1 VNAAAPALSIIAPQS
16 AGSPPMAR
24 HPNQS
29 ETDPASAPAAGE
41 VPGEG
46 VAGRLGEILL
56 AHGHLDEAQLATV
69 LDRQTRDERLFGE
82 LAQVLGYVSAQHVQ
96 TALEHQRATTRR
108 EVLVDFPRNGQVPAL
123 DPQDLASEALVAVRS
138 QLVHRWFG
146 EDPEQRALA
155 VVSTQV
161 GDGRSY
167 VCSRLA
173 RLFAGLDED
182 TLLIDADLR
191 RPSLHRLFGAD
202 NRIGLSSYLLGQVEQ
217 PPVRAVPGVPY
228 LHLLTA
234 GPAVEQPHR
243 LIVRNEFGRL
253 LERLAPQ
260 FRAIFID
267 TPAASSGPDALTVAL
282 RASGALLVV
291 RKDEARLA
299 DQRELVERLTEST
312 VEVVG
317 AVINE
322 VP

>member
-1 VNAAAPALSIIAPQS
+1 MGSSRKQVPKRKGEGQGGGSAAALSG
-16 AGSPPMAR
+16 AG
-24 HPNQS
+24 
-29 ETDPASAPAAGE
+29 
-41 VPGEG
+41 V
-46 VAGRLGEILL
+46 GRVGEILL
-56 AHGHLDEAQLATV
+56 AHGRLAESQIAEVLQRQLG
-69 LDRQTRDERLFGE
+69 DERRFGE
-82 LAQVLGYVSAQHVQ
+82 LAQVLGYVTSQDVEF
-96 TALEHQRATTRR
+96 ALERQRSATLR
-108 EVLVDFPRNGQVPAL
+108 EVLVDFPRNGAAPAL
-123 DPQDLASEALVAVRS
+123 DPEDLDSEALVAVRS

-155 VVSTQV
+155 IVSTDH

-173 RLFAGLDED
+173 RLFADLDED

-191 RPSLHRLFGAD
+191 MPSLHRIFGAD
-202 NRIGLSSYLLGQVEQ
+202 NSLGLSSFLQGHTAL
-217 PPVRAVPGVPY
+217 PPVRAVPGIPF

-234 GPAVEQPHR
+234 GPRAEQPHK
-243 LIVRNEFGRL
+243 LIARNEFGRL
-253 LERLAPQ
+253 LEQLAPQ

-267 TPAASSGPDALTVAL
+267 TPPAAEGADAVTVAL

-291 RKDEARLA
+291 RKDGARMD
-299 DQRELVERLTEST
+299 DQRELVQRLTEST

>member
-1 VNAAAPALSIIAPQS
+1 MNPLKSS
-16 AGSPPMAR
+16 AMNPSDFGEESGP
-24 HPNQS
+24 
-29 ETDPASAPAAGE
+29 EAAGT
-41 VPGEG
+41 GAAGAG
-46 VAGRLGEILL
+46 VGRVGEILL
-56 AHGHLDEAQLATV
+56 ALGRLSEPQVIAV
-69 LDRQTRDERLFGE
+69 LDRQAHDARRFGE
-82 LAQVLGYVSAQHVQ
+82 LALMLGYSSQSDIEL
-96 TALEHQRATTRR
+96 ALSHQRASAFK
-108 EVLVDFPRNGQVPAL
+108 EVLVDFPRAL
-123 DPQDLASEALVAVRS
+123 AGPLIDPDELGSEALVAVRS

-146 EDPEQRALA
+146 EEPEQRALA
-155 VVSTQV
+155 IVSTDS

-173 RLFAGLDED
+173 RLFADLDED

-191 RPSLHRLFGAD
+191 NPSLHRIFGAD
-202 NRIGLSSYLLGQVEQ
+202 NSVGLTTYLQGQIAQ

-228 LHLLTA
+228 LHLLSA

-243 LIVRNEFGRL
+243 LIARNEFGRL
-253 LERLAPQ
+253 LEHLAPQ

-267 TPAASSGPDALTVAL
+267 TPATASGPDAITVAL

-291 RKDEARLA
+291 RKDQARLA
-299 DQRELVERLTEST
+299 DQNELVQRLTDST

>member
-1 VNAAAPALSIIAPQS
+1 MSLPLLSALNRTMKPQD
-16 AGSPPMAR
+16 
-24 HPNQS
+24 S
-29 ETDPASAPAAGE
+29 ENKSSDNDPDS
-41 VPGEG
+41 
-46 VAGRLGEILL
+46 GRLGEILIAIGRL
-56 AHGHLDEAQLATV
+56 RERQVAAVLERQAHDA
-69 LDRQTRDERLFGE
+69 RRFGE
-82 LAQVLGYVSAQHVQ
+82 LAQVLGYVTQGDVDL
-96 TALEHQRATTRR
+96 ALSRQKSRKLND
-108 EVLVDFPRNGQVPAL
+108 VLVDFPRTGVATL
-123 DPQDLASEALVAVRS
+123 MDPEELGSEALVAVRS

-155 VVSTQV
+155 VVSTDY

-173 RLFAGLDED
+173 RLFADLDED

-191 RPSLHRLFGAD
+191 RPSLHQIFGAD
-202 NRIGLSSYLLGQVEQ
+202 NSVGLSSYLLGHVTQA
-217 PPVRAVPGVPY
+217 PVRAVPGIPF

-234 GPAVEQPHR
+234 GPLVDQPHR
-243 LIVRNEFGRL
+243 LIARNEFGRL

-267 TPAASSGPDALTVAL
+267 TPPAAAGADSVTIAL

-291 RKDEARLA
+291 RRHKARLSEQHEFA
-299 DQRELVERLTEST
+299 RRLTDST
-312 VEVVG
+312 VEIVG

>member
-1 VNAAAPALSIIAPQS
+1 MQPKRSHYMPPHDPDSSSPN
-16 AGSPPMAR
+16 GS
-24 HPNQS
+24 
-29 ETDPASAPAAGE
+29 
-41 VPGEG
+41 
-46 VAGRLGEILL
+46 GRAVGRVGEILEEL
-56 AHGHLDEAQLATV
+56 GRLDEGQIHAVLA
-69 LDRQTRDERLFGE
+69 RQAGDARRFGE
-82 LAQVLGYVSAQHVQ
+82 LALILGYVTQGDIDI
-96 TALEHQRATTRR
+96 ALMRQRSGA
-108 EVLVDFPRNGQVPAL
+108 EGDVLVDFPRRL
-123 DPQDLASEALVAVRS
+123 DAPGVDASELGSEALVAVRS

-146 EDPEQRALA
+146 EEPEQRALA
-155 VVSTQV
+155 IVSPQS

-173 RLFAGLDED
+173 RLFADLDED

-191 RPSLHRLFGAD
+191 RPSLHRIFGAD
-202 NRIGLSSYLLGQVEQ
+202 NSVGLSTYLRGEHKL

-243 LIVRNEFGRL
+243 LLARNEFGRL
-253 LERLAPQ
+253 LESLAPQ

-267 TPAASSGPDALTVAL
+267 TPPTSGGPDAMTVAL

-291 RKDEARLA
+291 RKNSARLA
-299 DQRELVERLTEST
+299 DVRELAQRLTEST

-322 VP
+322 RP

>member
-1 VNAAAPALSIIAPQS
+1 MSSPKRQTNPGQSESGES
-16 AGSPPMAR
+16 AGDCG
-24 HPNQS
+24 
-29 ETDPASAPAAGE
+29 T
-41 VPGEG
+41 G
-46 VAGRLGEILL
+46 VGRLGEILL
-56 AHGHLDEAQLATV
+56 AHGRLAEAQIMAVLA
-69 LDRQTRDERLFGE
+69 RQARDERRFGE
-82 LAQVLGYVSAQHVQ
+82 LAQLLGYVTIQDIEF
-96 TALEHQRATTRR
+96 ALERQRSTTHRD
-108 EVLVDFPRNGQVPAL
+108 VLVEFPSSTAVSAM
-123 DPQDLASEALVAVRS
+123 DPDDLGCEALVAVRS

-155 VVSTQV
+155 VVSSDH

-173 RLFAGLDED
+173 RLFADLDED

-191 RPSLHRLFGAD
+191 RPSLHRVFGAD
-202 NRIGLSSYLLGQVEQ
+202 NSVGLSSYLQGKLSL
-217 PPVRAVPGVPY
+217 PPVRAVPGIPF

-234 GPAVEQPHR
+234 GPRVDQPHR
-243 LIVRNEFGRL
+243 MIARNEFGRL
-253 LERLAPQ
+253 LEQLTPQ

-267 TPAASSGPDALTVAL
+267 TPPACDGADAVTVAL

-291 RKDEARLA
+291 RKDTARLS
-299 DQRELVERLTEST
+299 DQRDFVQRLTEST

>member
-1 VNAAAPALSIIAPQS
+1 MKPVKSAAMSKPDSADEAASRAAA
-16 AGSPPMAR
+16 G
-24 HPNQS
+24 
-29 ETDPASAPAAGE
+29 AA
-41 VPGEG
+41 V
-46 VAGRLGEILL
+46 VGRVGEILL
-56 AHGHLDEAQLATV
+56 ALGRLSEPQIIAV
-69 LDRQTRDERLFGE
+69 LDRQAHDARRFGE
-82 LAQVLGYVSAQHVQ
+82 LALMLGYTSQSDIEL
-96 TALEHQRATTRR
+96 ALSHQRSAALK
-108 EVLVDFPRNGQVPAL
+108 EVLVDFPRTLAGPLL
-123 DPQDLASEALVAVRS
+123 DPDELGSEALVAVRS

-155 VVSTQV
+155 IVSTDP

-173 RLFAGLDED
+173 RLFADLDED

-191 RPSLHRLFGAD
+191 NPSLHRIFGAD
-202 NRIGLSSYLLGQVEQ
+202 NSVGLTTFLQGQIAQ
-217 PPVRAVPGVPY
+217 APVRAVPGVPY

-234 GPAVEQPHR
+234 GPAVDQPHR
-243 LIVRNEFGRL
+243 LIARNEFGRL
-253 LERLAPQ
+253 LEQLAPQ

-267 TPAASSGPDALTVAL
+267 TPATSSGPDAITVAL

-291 RKDEARLA
+291 RKDQARLA
-299 DQRELVERLTEST
+299 DQRDLAQRLTDST